1 MPDPRRMGSLLSS
14 LALYDIVPWSLRL
27 MTSGNWLMQRI
38 TLGLFIS
45 HCWAC
50 GVCLQNVSQAFP
62 TYLQHVKAVSGKIK
76 TATD

>member
-1 MPDPRRMGSLLSS
+1 MGSLLSS